1 MVINEIHPKLI
12 FIVGTKQQVYCK
24 KKTKDSVGVLAASL
38 KPECKLQMSPNK
50 VEEYYHISFLQAL
63 DKAKIN
69 LESLNVKTKIN
80 PSFFYIKKSPSTHA
94 LRNKNLKHPEILE
107 CHRNA

>member
-1 MVINEIHPKLI
+1 MP
-12 FIVGTKQQVYCK
+12 
-24 KKTKDSVGVLAASL
+24 
-38 KPECKLQMSPNK
+38 PNK